1 MGRNMFKL
9 DTTGFIWLIKRLE
22 GLNGDVQTAVTDAL
36 EQAGEKVTEDTH
48 EAVSPPNLPRGGKYS
63 HGDTEASIVTPQVT
77 WIGGT
82 TAEMPVGFDFAK
94 PGAGGYLIT
103 GTPKMRPDMA
113 LQKIYRRKKYM
124 RDIQQDMAEV
134 VQDYIAKALRG
145 G

>member
-1 MGRNMFKL
+1 MGRNILKL
-9 DTTGFIWLIKRLE
+9 DTTGFDRLIDHLKELDGE
-22 GLNGDVQTAVTDAL
+22 VQKAVTDAL
-36 EQAGEKVTEDTH
+36 EQAGETITADTH

-63 HGDTEASIVTPQVT
+63 HGDTEASIVAPKVS
-77 WIGGT
+77 WVGT

-113 LQKIYRRKKYM
+113 LQKIYKRKKYM
-124 RDIQQDMAEV
+124 HDIQNDMAEV